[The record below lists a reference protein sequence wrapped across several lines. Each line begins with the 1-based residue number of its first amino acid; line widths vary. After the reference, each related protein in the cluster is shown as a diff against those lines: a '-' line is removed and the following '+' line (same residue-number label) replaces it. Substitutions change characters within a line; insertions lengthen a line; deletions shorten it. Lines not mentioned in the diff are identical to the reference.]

1 MEKRIRLWGTRML
14 LKAIQITSM
23 GMLTRS
29 MVEPTQL
36 LEIKMKLMGR
46 RIMSRKTRIKL
57 QVQAIQLMVM
67 ETVSLVRQTRPLAKT
82 TSSKETSIMSE
93 KITTQS
99 QETPIPW
106 VATATE

>member
-1 MEKRIRLWGTRML
+1 ML

-23 GMLTRS
+23 GMLTKS

-67 ETVSLVRQTRPLAKT
+67 ETV
-82 TSSKETSIMSE
+82 
-93 KITTQS
+93 
-99 QETPIPW
+99 
-106 VATATE
+106 